1 MSRSNRHIDR
11 YTDIRQQTQADV
23 EREAKAALWEGIRRQ
38 RERSA
43 KIKER
48 IVTWAVIA
56 CLVVVVV
63 RLFYV
68 GTT

>member
-1 MSRSNRHIDR
+1 MNNSRRHVDR
-11 YTDIRQQTQADV
+11 YTDIRQKTQADV
-23 EREAKAALWEGIRRQ
+23 ERSEMWQRVLDRKARSQ
-38 RERSA
+38 R
-43 KIKER
+43 IKDR

-68 GTT
+68 GTE

>member
-1 MSRSNRHIDR
+1 MSRSNRHVDR

-23 EREAKAALWEGIRRQ
+23 ERAEMWRRVLDRKARSQ
-38 RERSA
+38 R
-43 KIKER
+43 IKDR
-48 IVTWAVIA
+48 IVTWAVIG

>member
-1 MSRSNRHIDR
+1 MSRSSRHVDR

-23 EREAKAALWEGIRRQ
+23 ERAEMWQRVLDRKARSQ
-38 RERSA
+38 R
-43 KIKER
+43 IKEMLV
-48 IVTWAVIA
+48 ILAVIA

-68 GTT
+68 GTA

>member
-23 EREAKAALWEGIRRQ
+23 ERAQMWQRVLDRKARSQ
-38 RERSA
+38 R
-43 KIKER
+43 IKER

-56 CLVVVVV
+56 CLVVVAV

-68 GTT
+68 GTA

>member
-1 MSRSNRHIDR
+1 MTRSIRHQDR

-23 EREAKAALWEGIRRQ
+23 ERAKMWQ
-38 RERSA
+38 RVLDWKARSQR
-43 KIKER
+43 IKER
-48 IVTWAVIA
+48 VVTWTVIV

-68 GTT
+68 GTA

>member
-1 MSRSNRHIDR
+1 MQSKRHVDK
-11 YTDIRQQTQADV
+11 YTDIQKQTQADV
-23 EREAKAALWEGIRRQ
+23 ERAEMWQ
-38 RERSA
+38 RIHDRKVRSA

-48 IVTWAVIA
+48 IVTWSLIA

-68 GTT
+68 GTA